1 MVLSQVLAAI
11 GLRPD
16 CRVWRNETGFIRS
29 KERAVRYGLVGS
41 ADILGL
47 TSDGKFLAMEIKVG
61 RDRQSEQQRR
71 FERMIKRMGGRYFV
85 ISSADE
91 ATAAIDGLGLKEPE
105 Q

>member
-1 MVLSQVLAAI
+1 M
-11 GLRPD
+11 
-16 CRVWRNETGFIRS
+16 
-29 KERAVRYGLVGS
+29 RYGLVGS